1 MKLGIIGLPGA
12 GKTTVFEALTGGIVP
27 PGQKNENH
35 ISTIRVPDDR
45 IDRLSEMYKPK
56 KTTYAQ
62 IEYILPAMSAQPMDR
77 SKDHG
82 IWNQVRDCDG
92 LIQVVR
98 NFTDPGGE
106 APTVQDDV
114 TTLEQ
119 DMMLSDLMASEKR
132 IERLENDR
140 RKGKGSDQD
149 ELLLLQRCRECL
161 EQEKPLREFP
171 DLAEAHALK
180 GFAFATAKPMLL
192 LINNEETDPDFP
204 KAVDP
209 EILGRYLVI
218 RGKLEQE
225 LMQMSDEEKADFLTE
240 FDIEETAKDR
250 VIRSSY
256 EMMGLLSFF
265 TVGDDE
271 VKAWTIRKET
281 PADDAAGVIH
291 TDMKKGF
298 IRAETVSFD
307 DLMSAGSYAEARKK
321 GAVRLE
327 GKTYH
332 VQDGDVMN
340 VRFNV

>member
-12 GKTTVFEALTGGIVP
+12 GKTTVFEALTGSIVP
-27 PGQKNENH
+27 PGKKNENQ
-35 ISTIRVPDDR
+35 ISTIHVPDDR

-62 IEYILPAMSAQPMDR
+62 IEYLLPAMPAQTVDR
-77 SKDHG
+77 SKDPG
-82 IWNQVRDCDG
+82 IYNRVRDCDG
-92 LIQVVR
+92 LIHVVR
-98 NFTDPGGE
+98 NFTDLGGE
-106 APTVQDDV
+106 GPSVRDDFAAM
-114 TTLEQ
+114 EQ

-132 IERLENDR
+132 IERLENDKK
-140 RKGKGSDQD
+140 KGKGSDPD

-161 EQEKPLREFP
+161 EQEKPLRAFP

-180 GFAFATAKPMLL
+180 GFAFSTAKPMLA

-204 KAVDP
+204 EGIDP
-209 EILGRYLVI
+209 ETFGRYLVI

-240 FDIEETAKDR
+240 FDITETAKDR

-271 VKAWTIRKET
+271 VRAWTIRKGT
-281 PADDAAGVIH
+281 PADDAAGTIH

-298 IRAETVSFD
+298 IRAEIVSYD
-307 DLMSAGSYAEARKK
+307 DLMAAGTYAEARKK
-321 GAVRLE
+321 GTVRLE
-327 GKTYH
+327 GKTYQ
-332 VQDGDVMN
+332 VQDGDIIN